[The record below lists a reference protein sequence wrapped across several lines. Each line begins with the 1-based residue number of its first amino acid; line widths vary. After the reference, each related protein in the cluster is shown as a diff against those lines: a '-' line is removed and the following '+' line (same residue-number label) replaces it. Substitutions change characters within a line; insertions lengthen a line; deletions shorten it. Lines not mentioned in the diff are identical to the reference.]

1 MALVRYITVT
11 PVTNFFKPATRAF
24 GNVAIIGQAT
34 GSGPVDTPIEIT
46 NPGEVQS
53 PAHVDGTGD
62 PIVGPVEG
70 ANWFEGDLG
79 SAVRVAFQQT
89 PGPSKVV
96 AIKVADITDA
106 AQLTTAFTAL
116 STLNVQIVALANTP
130 LTDTSGGAELDAL
143 AGHVNTV
150 SNSGGDGKE
159 RIGVAMLGNGIT
171 DVSLITGTMS
181 SDRMTIVAHNSDED
195 AAAAYA
201 GCIAGYPPHI
211 SLLLK
216 PVALNM
222 DQQFTDGEI
231 SAFDDARINWLTD
244 PLLIPGKALM
254 MGESYT
260 LGPDKPYVDIVR
272 VIDDISFRLKAM
284 LISAIGNLRISQP
297 GIRSVE
303 SQVAGVLQPLVQN
316 QVITHFD
323 VFTPLLSIL
332 DKAPDDRSAVEAQ
345 QLTNARNARTVS
357 SMVSVV
363 YAGAIHRL
371 NLTLN
376 FV

>member
-1 MALVRYITVT
+1 MRYITVT

-24 GNVAIIGQAT
+24 GNLAIIGDAT
-34 GSGPVDTPIEIT
+34 GNGPAGVPVEIT

-53 PAHVDGTGD
+53 PSHVDGSGD
-62 PIVGPVEG
+62 PIVGPVDSQE
-70 ANWFEGDLG
+70 WFEGSLG
-79 SAVRVAFQQT
+79 AAVRVAFQQS

-96 AIKVADITDA
+96 ALRADPTDGT
-106 AQLTTAFTAL
+106 QLTDAFTAI
-116 STLNVQIVALANTP
+116 STLDVQIVVLANTP
-130 LTDTSGGAELDAL
+130 LTDTDGTTEIEAL

-159 RIGVAMLGNGIT
+159 RIGVAMLGAGTT
-171 DVSLITGTMS
+171 DTALVTGAMS
-181 SDRMTIVAHNSDED
+181 IDRMTLVAHHSDED

-216 PVALNM
+216 PVVLSM
-222 DQQFTDGEI
+222 DQQFTDSQI
-231 SAFDDARINWLTD
+231 SAFDDARVNWITD
-244 PLLIPGKALM
+244 PLLIPGKSLM

-260 LGPDKPYVDIVR
+260 LGADKPYVDIVR

-284 LISAIGNLRISQP
+284 LIRSIGNLRISRP
-297 GIRSVE
+297 GLRVME
-303 SQVAGVLQPLVQN
+303 SRISGVLQPLVQN
-316 QVITHFD
+316 EVIVRFD
-323 VFTPLLSIL
+323 VFTPLLTIL
-332 DKAPDDRSAVEAQ
+332 DKAPEERSAVEAQ
-345 QLTNARNARTVS
+345 QLTDARNARAVNS
-357 SMVSVV
+357 LISVV

>member
-24 GNVAIIGQAT
+24 GNLAIIGEAT
-34 GSGPVDTPIEIT
+34 GSGPTEVPVEIT
-46 NPGEVQS
+46 NPAEVQS
-53 PAHVDGTGD
+53 PAHLDGGGN
-62 PIVGPVEG
+62 PIVGPVDG
-70 ANWFEGDLG
+70 PTWFQGDLG
-79 SAVRVAFQQT
+79 NAVRIAFQQS

-96 AIKVADITDA
+96 AVKVADNTDLA
-106 AQLTTAFTAL
+106 AAFTAI
-116 STLNVQIVALANTP
+116 STLSVQIVMLANVP
-130 LTDTSGGAELDAL
+130 LTDASGTAQIEAL

-171 DVSLITGTMS
+171 DTSVITGAMS
-181 SDRMTIVAHNSDED
+181 TDRMTIVAHRSADD

-201 GCIAGYPPHI
+201 GVVAGYPPHI

-216 PVALNM
+216 PVALTMNE
-222 DQQFTDGEI
+222 QFTDSEI

-244 PLLIPGKALM
+244 PLLIPGKSLM

-284 LISAIGNLRISQP
+284 LIRSIGTLRISRP
-297 GIRSVE
+297 GLRSVE
-303 SQVAGVLQPLVQN
+303 SRIAGVLQPLVQN
-316 QVITHFD
+316 QVIVRFD

-332 DKAPDDRSAVEAQ
+332 DKAPEDRSEVEAQ
-345 QLTNARNARTVS
+345 QLTNARNARAVS
-357 SMVSVV
+357 SLISVV

>member
-24 GNVAIIGQAT
+24 GNLAIIGEAT
-34 GSGPVDTPIEIT
+34 GTGPTGIPVEIT
-46 NPGEVQS
+46 NPAEAQS
-53 PAHVDGTGD
+53 PAHTDGAGN
-62 PIVGPVEG
+62 PIVGPVDG
-70 ANWFEGDLG
+70 ANWFQGDLG
-79 SAVRVAFQQT
+79 NAVRIAFQQR

-96 AIKVADITDA
+96 AVKVADNTD
-106 AQLTTAFTAL
+106 LTDAFTAI
-116 STLNVQIVALANTP
+116 STLSVQIVTIANLP
-130 LTDTSGGAELDAL
+130 LTDSAGTAQIEAL
-143 AGHVNTV
+143 ASHVNTV
-150 SNSGGDGKE
+150 SNTGGDGKE
-159 RIGVAMLGNGIT
+159 RIGVAMLGNAIT
-171 DVSLITGTMS
+171 DTNLITGAMS
-181 SDRMTIVAHNSDED
+181 IDRMTIVAHRSTED

-201 GCIAGYPPHI
+201 GCIAGHPPHN

-216 PVALNM
+216 PVVLTMN
-222 DQQFTDGEI
+222 DQFTDAQI

-244 PLLIPGKALM
+244 PLLIPGKSLM

-284 LISAIGNLRISQP
+284 LIRSIGTLRISRP
-297 GIRSVE
+297 GLRSIE
-303 SQVAGVLQPLVQN
+303 SRIAAVLQPLVQN
-316 QVITHFD
+316 QVIVRFD

-332 DKAPDDRSAVEAQ
+332 DKAPDDRSDVEAQ

-357 SMVSVV
+357 SLISVV